1 LLSLRFSR
9 GGENMLKALKI
20 IEERGIEKGIKIGK
34 KRATRR
40 IVLRLLLKQF
50 GDLKKEYIRMIENKK
65 VEELDIIIEKV
76 IDLKEIVE
84 LEEYLSTSN

>member
-1 LLSLRFSR
+1 
-9 GGENMLKALKI
+9 MLKALKI